1 MFGFIPLCF
10 LFVFFLRG
18 FREQNAIEYCIR
30 SIIEV
35 LELTA
40 VRRDEKEAGFVQAD
54 IEALGAEILKRAHDL
69 QRGDARAAHQ

>member
-1 MFGFIPLCF
+1 MFGFIPLSF
-10 LFVFFLRG
+10 SVDFSYAVFANR
-18 FREQNAIEYCIR
+18 IYEYCIR

-54 IEALGAEILKRAHDL
+54 IEALGAGMLKRAHDL